1 VREPIKVMIAVPSS
15 GHVKAWFA
23 HSLAG
28 LTAQFASIKSRPD
41 AAGHEL
47 TMGLQVTSVI
57 HANREKL
64 VTEALKAEATHV
76 LFIDD
81 DMAFDPRVLDVL
93 LSRRHPIV
101 CCNYPKKG
109 FPITFT
115 AIRPDGK
122 AAIQTTKDS
131 VGLEEALYTGFGM
144 ALIETRVFKAV
155 PKPWFLPKY
164 FPDIDTYSTEDLPFF
179 EKATAAGFTVYVD
192 HDASKLIGHVGEW
205 TFRWDQAQSPE
216 VPKAK
221 PVETTAPAVTDASV
235 NRLPLDVAANGR
247 PGCPNG

>member
-1 VREPIKVMIAVPSS
+1 MREPIKVMVAVPSS

-28 LTAQFASIKSRPD
+28 LVAAFQAIRSRPD
-41 AAGHEL
+41 CESTEL
-47 TMGLQVTSVI
+47 QMGVQVTSVI

-64 VTEALKAEATHV
+64 VNEALKSGATHL

-81 DMAFDPRVLDVL
+81 DMAFQPQVLDVL

-131 VGLEEALYTGFGM
+131 CGLEEALYTGFGM
-144 ALIETRVFKAV
+144 ALIETRVFRAV
-155 PKPWFLPKY
+155 PKPWFLPEY
-164 FPDIDTYSTEDLPFF
+164 YSEIDTYSTEDLPFF
-179 EKATAAGFTVYVD
+179 KKAAAAGFTVYVD

-205 TFRWDQAQSPE
+205 TFRWDQAE
-216 VPKAK
+216 APKPPAA
-221 PVETTAPAVTDASV
+221 APIIPCGTRSEMTVATPSDATV
-235 NRLPLDVAANGR
+235 NRLPTGVHNG
-247 PGCPNG
+247 